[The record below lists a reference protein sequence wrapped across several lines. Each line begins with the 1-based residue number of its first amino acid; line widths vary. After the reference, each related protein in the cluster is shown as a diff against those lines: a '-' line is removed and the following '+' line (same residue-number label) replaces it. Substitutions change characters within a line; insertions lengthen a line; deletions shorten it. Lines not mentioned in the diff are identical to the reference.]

1 MNEFYEREE
10 LVRRLM
16 GIKQNTVIRT
26 HRVIKN
32 ALLIAMIAIGLVVA
46 MFKRNISS
54 LIYFVMLILVIKLG
68 YYSVQ
73 KLKDSI

>member
-16 GIKQNTVIRT
+16 GIKENTVTRT

-32 ALLIAMIAIGLVVA
+32 ALLITMIAAGLTVI
-46 MFKRNISS
+46 MIKCNLSS
-54 LIYFVMLILVIKLG
+54 LLYLALLIHVIR
-68 YYSVQ
+68 
-73 KLKDSI
+73 

>member
-32 ALLIAMIAIGLVVA
+32 ALLIAMIAIGLMVA

-54 LIYFVMLILVIKLG
+54 LIYFVMLILVIK
-68 YYSVQ
+68 
-73 KLKDSI
+73 

>member
-32 ALLIAMIAIGLVVA
+32 ALLIAMIAIGLMVA

-54 LIYFVMLILVIKLG
+54 LIYFLMLILVIK
-68 YYSVQ
+68 
-73 KLKDSI
+73 

>member
-16 GIKQNTVIRT
+16 GIKQNTVIRA

-32 ALLIAMIAIGLVVA
+32 ALLIAMIAIGLMVA

>member
-1 MNEFYEREE
+1 
-10 LVRRLM
+10 M

-32 ALLIAMIAIGLVVA
+32 ALLIAMIAIGLMVA

-54 LIYFVMLILVIKLG
+54 LIYFLMLILVIK
-68 YYSVQ
+68 
-73 KLKDSI
+73 

>member
-32 ALLIAMIAIGLVVA
+32 ALLIAMIAIGLMVA

-54 LIYFVMLILVIKLG
+54 LIYFLMLILVNK
-68 YYSVQ
+68 
-73 KLKDSI
+73 

>member
-54 LIYFVMLILVIKLG
+54 LIYFVMLILVNM
-68 YYSVQ
+68 
-73 KLKDSI
+73 